1 MVPHPPRAS
10 SLGVVAGG
18 QVGGVAEGVA
28 VMLTRSQRLARNAL
42 LFIIQVFLAAVVLWA
57 ILLFWL
63 SLPVAP

>member
-1 MVPHPPRAS
+1 
-10 SLGVVAGG
+10 
-18 QVGGVAEGVA
+18 VGGVAEGVA